1 MRIAFFVNSI
11 KDEYPRYTT
20 TLLALTALMRGHR
33 VSYLTPNDFVLR
45 PDDRLMVRVR
55 SLPDT
60 RFKKVE
66 TLLKA
71 LQSDEVEIETL
82 DITEFDVLLLRNDP
96 AQDGEQWW
104 AATAGPM
111 FGRLAA
117 DRGVLVL
124 NDPEGLS
131 LAQNKLYL
139 QGFPQAVRPMTLISK
154 NIDEIRDFV
163 ADQPEGVILKPLQGS
178 GGKNVFRVASATDS
192 NLNQIFEA
200 VSGEGYLIA
209 QSYIPEATQGDIRL
223 FVMNGAPLE
232 RDGKY
237 AALRRV
243 PAKGDL
249 RSNMHAKGTA
259 AKAKVTEELLAVVEL
274 VRPKLIH
281 DGMFLVGLD
290 LVGDKVLEI
299 NVFTPGALWS
309 ICDMLKTDF
318 AERVLLSLEQKLK
331 IREGDAASLTNRELA
346 VL

>member
-1 MRIAFFVNSI
+1 
-11 KDEYPRYTT
+11 
-20 TLLALTALMRGHR
+20 
-33 VSYLTPNDFVLR
+33 
-45 PDDRLMVRVR
+45 
-55 SLPDT
+55 
-60 RFKKVE
+60 
-66 TLLKA
+66 
-71 LQSDEVEIETL
+71 
-82 DITEFDVLLLRNDP
+82 
-96 AQDGEQWW
+96 
-104 AATAGPM
+104 
-111 FGRLAA
+111 
-117 DRGVLVL
+117 
-124 NDPEGLS
+124 
-131 LAQNKLYL
+131 
-139 QGFPQAVRPMTLISK
+139 
-154 NIDEIRDFV
+154 
-163 ADQPEGVILKPLQGS
+163 
-178 GGKNVFRVASATDS
+178 
-192 NLNQIFEA
+192 
-200 VSGEGYLIA
+200 
-209 QSYIPEATQGDIRL
+209 
-223 FVMNGAPLE
+223 MNGAPLE

-318 AERVLLSLEQKLK
+318 AESVLLSLEQKLK